1 MTRVYE
7 EDDANE
13 LEESSPDKT
22 DSGFPSAAGGRTKDT
37 KPAAKPE
44 IDYDYA
50 ITYVNIVKERF
61 HHAHP
66 EIYQKFLMILKTFQ
80 KGQRE
85 AKDVL
90 DEVSVLFADHA
101 DLRKQFTNFVPS
113 DDLQS

>member
-1 MTRVYE
+1 
-7 EDDANE
+7 
-13 LEESSPDKT
+13 
-22 DSGFPSAAGGRTKDT
+22 
-37 KPAAKPE
+37 
-44 IDYDYA
+44 
-50 ITYVNIVKERF
+50 
-61 HHAHP
+61 
-66 EIYQKFLMILKTFQ
+66 MILKTFQ